1 MGRVYNDEVD
11 TTMNDPLQVV
21 YICGGCGKDVKI
33 IEQGTGIRCTH
44 CAHRIFYKK
53 RDRKCIQY
61 QAR

>member
-1 MGRVYNDEVD
+1 MYNDEVD

-21 YICGGCGKDVKI
+21 YICGGCGKDVRI
-33 IEQGTGIRCTH
+33 IDQGMGIRCNH

-61 QAR
+61 